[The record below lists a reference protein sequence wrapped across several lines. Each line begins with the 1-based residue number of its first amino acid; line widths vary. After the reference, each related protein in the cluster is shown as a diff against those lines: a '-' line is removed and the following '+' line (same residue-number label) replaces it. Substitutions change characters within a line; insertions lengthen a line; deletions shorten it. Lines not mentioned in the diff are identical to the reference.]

1 MSAYAAP
8 RVLSI
13 PPGVPFL
20 ETLADALLAGRLI
33 PGYAWDG
40 DPLKLADATIYVP
53 TRRAARELRA
63 VFTARVGA
71 RTGAASA
78 ILPVIRPL
86 GDFDEDA
93 VLFEDGGAQAL
104 DLAPPIA
111 PMERLM
117 ALAPLV
123 QAWKRRLP
131 AHVAQL
137 FAEEVVVPSSLADA
151 IWLARDLA
159 SLMDEIETEG
169 VGWAGLQG
177 LVKDDLANWW
187 QVTLEFLSIVTSAWP
202 RVLEAIDRSNPAA
215 HRSAMID
222 AEAVRLA
229 RDPPSGPVIAAG
241 STGSIPATARLLAAI
256 ARLPKGAVVLPGLD
270 HRLDEASWDLIGHST
285 QPASAFGHPQ
295 YGLKKLLATIGIAR
309 ADVEDMAQPAPPL
322 AARGLLVS
330 EALRPAETTERWV
343 DVADEVASALADG
356 ALDGVSLVEAA
367 NEREEAIAIAVAL
380 RDAIE
385 GDDSHVALV
394 TSDRELARRVASELL
409 RFGIPADDSGG
420 TPLARTRPGLLLVQL
435 LAAVF
440 TPGDPVPLL
449 ALLKHPLFRLGRRRG
464 LVRGAVEWIEL
475 VALRGGTGRPD
486 IATLGQEFERRLRDL
501 AEEQR
506 KPFWLKRL
514 SDADITACRALIADL
529 GDAIGPMATLRN
541 RAEAPM
547 AELVAATV
555 SALEA
560 LGRADDGGLGK
571 LYESDAGEGLVGF
584 LRNLASA
591 AADMVVE
598 PGEWEAIVS
607 ALLSGESVK
616 PSAGSDPRV
625 SIWGA
630 LEARLLGADLL
641 VVGGL
646 NEGIWP
652 RKAEADRFMSRMMKT
667 GIDLEPP
674 ERRIGLAA
682 HDFVMAMGAERL
694 VLTRAARAGDAPA
707 VPSRWLQRLTTL
719 VGEAPTT
726 AMRARGDR
734 YLQWARQLD
743 VAPDVPFVERP
754 YPVPPIDVRPTSF
767 SVTEIE
773 TLRRDPY
780 AVYARR
786 ILDLKPLDPL
796 VRDPG
801 AAERGTLFH
810 EILHRFT
817 VSGIDPS
824 SDAALASLG
833 DIARAEFDALALPVD
848 VEAVWWP
855 RFVAMAPHVLAFE
868 KERAPGIRSRHAEDR
883 AKPTSIGATGVTLSG
898 YADRI
903 DLRGGG
909 LADILDYKTGSTPSK
924 GQAHT
929 LLSPQLALEGALL
942 KRGAFAGAG
951 KAEPADLLYVRLKP
965 DGQVVPDSILEFK
978 REVRLAS
985 DLSEEAWAR
994 LEKLVAHYQRPST
1007 GYLSRA
1013 LPFRE
1018 GDTDGDYDHLA
1029 RVLEWSAGADEAG
1042 GGEGEA

>member
-1 MSAYAAP
+1 MSARAAP

-20 ETLADALLAGRLI
+20 ETLADALLAGRLV

-40 DPLKLADATIYVP
+40 DPLTLADATIYVP

-63 VFTARVGA
+63 VFAARVGGM
-71 RTGAASA
+71 TGAASA

-93 VLFEDGGAQAL
+93 ALFEDGAPAAL

-111 PMERLM
+111 PMERLL

-159 SLMDEIETEG
+159 ALMDEIETEG
-169 VGWAGLQG
+169 AGWAGLKD

-187 QVTLEFLSIVTSAWP
+187 QVTLEFLSIVTTAWP
-202 RVLEAIDRSNPAA
+202 QVLEAIDRSNPAA

-222 AEAVRLA
+222 AEAARLA
-229 RDPPSGPVIAAG
+229 RNPPAGPVVAAG

-256 ARLPKGAVVLPGLD
+256 SRLPKGAVVLPGLD
-270 HRLDEASWDLIGHST
+270 RRLDEASWKLIGHSS

-309 ADVEDMAQPAPPL
+309 DDVVDLERPEPSL
-322 AARGLLVS
+322 AARGLVVS

-343 DVADEVASALADG
+343 DAAADVTQALAEG

-385 GDDSHVALV
+385 GEGSHVALV

-409 RFGIPADDSGG
+409 RFGIQADDSGG

-449 ALLKHPLFRLGRRRG
+449 ALLKHPLFRVGRKRG
-464 LVRGAVEWIEL
+464 VVRGAVEWIEL

-486 IATLGQEFERRLRDL
+486 IATLAPEFERRLREFE
-501 AEEQR
+501 AAQR
-506 KPFWLKRL
+506 KPFWLTRL
-514 SDADITACRALIADL
+514 SDADRMACRDL
-529 GDAIGPMATLRN
+529 MAGLADAIAPLLALRD
-541 RAEAPM
+541 RAEAPTSD
-547 AELVAATV
+547 LVAATV

-560 LGRADDGGLGK
+560 IGRADDGGLGK
-571 LYESDAGEGLVGF
+571 LYEGDAGEGLVGF

-591 AADMVVE
+591 AGDMVVE
-598 PGEWEAIVS
+598 PREWADIVA
-607 ALLSGESVK
+607 ALLSGETVK

-630 LEARLLGADLL
+630 LEARLLSADLL

-646 NEGIWP
+646 NEGTWP

-674 ERRIGLAA
+674 ERRIGQAA
-682 HDFVMAMGAERL
+682 HDFMMAMGAPRL

-719 VGEAPTT
+719 VGEAPAK

-734 YLQWARQLD
+734 YLAWARQLD
-743 VAPDVPFVERP
+743 AGPDVPFVERP
-754 YPVPPIDVRPTSF
+754 YPTPPVEARPESF
-767 SVTEIE
+767 SVTEVE

-810 EILHRFT
+810 AILHRFT

-824 SDAALASLG
+824 SDDAQASLV
-833 DIARAEFDALALPVD
+833 DIARAEFDALALPAD

-855 RFVAMAPHVLAFE
+855 RFMAMAPHVITFE
-868 KERAPGIRSRHAEDR
+868 RERAPGIRSRHAEDR
-883 AKPTSIGATGVTLSG
+883 AAATRIGATGVTLSG

-903 DLRGGG
+903 DLHGGG
-909 LADILDYKTGSTPSK
+909 LADILDYKTGSSPSK

-951 KAEPADLLYVRLKP
+951 TAEPADLLYVRLKP
-965 DGQVVPDSILEFK
+965 DGRVVPESILEFK
-978 REVRLAS
+978 NEIRAAS

-1042 GGEGEA
+1042 GGEDEA